1 MDLYDIPSNSES
13 RKRKWTACFDDNNS
27 SSTTKFSQMQNTI
40 KKAKRDLYNYG
51 KRANSCTVNNNTKR
65 HKVDTGTDN
74 TIVVD
79 KQRHVVNESQQISW
93 PMFRYF
99 PISTEW
105 QNNKCT
111 ELGLQFVGPS
121 YTHRGSGNTILTR
134 PDKRSIKKIFGDGFR
149 SLSYVLTGSEDQHYL
164 VRSLICNHMVNIAP
178 RLLSHIYPH
187 ESVHD
192 YITSTGMERNSVW
205 GTDVEIFTFA
215 NICQINVYTFSTEH
229 DTWQLHSPTI
239 SIVNANTSIES
250 VYLYHSSDHYT
261 VVRNVKKMPS

>member
-1 MDLYDIPSNSES
+1 
-13 RKRKWTACFDDNNS
+13 
-27 SSTTKFSQMQNTI
+27 
-40 KKAKRDLYNYG
+40 
-51 KRANSCTVNNNTKR
+51 
-65 HKVDTGTDN
+65 
-74 TIVVD
+74 
-79 KQRHVVNESQQISW
+79 
-93 PMFRYF
+93 
-99 PISTEW
+99 
-105 QNNKCT
+105 
-111 ELGLQFVGPS
+111 
-121 YTHRGSGNTILTR
+121 
-134 PDKRSIKKIFGDGFR
+134 
-149 SLSYVLTGSEDQHYL
+149 
-164 VRSLICNHMVNIAP
+164 MVNIAP

-192 YITSTGMERNSVW
+192 YITSTGMEHNSVW